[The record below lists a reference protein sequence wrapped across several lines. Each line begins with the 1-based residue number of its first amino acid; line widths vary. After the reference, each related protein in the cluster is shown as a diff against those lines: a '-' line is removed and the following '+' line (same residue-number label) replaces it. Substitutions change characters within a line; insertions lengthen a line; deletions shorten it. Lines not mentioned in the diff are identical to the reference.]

1 MTIRT
6 FEYIYLLP
14 NLLFGEA
21 FGMGSWAGWNT
32 WQSVRES
39 KIKGIVSSERY

>member
-6 FEYIYLLP
+6 FEYICLLL

-21 FGMGSWAGWNT
+21 FGMGVGLVVILGRVFGNQNQRNCS
-32 WQSVRES
+32 
-39 KIKGIVSSERY
+39 SSES